1 MTLCKRLVARLDTKG
16 NKLIKGLR
24 FEGLRVIG
32 DPYEFAIKYAN
43 SGVDE
48 LLYIDAVAS
57 LYGRNSLSEV
67 LRQTSK
73 EIFVP
78 ITAGG
83 GIRSVEDASKLLAA
97 GADKIA
103 INTAAI
109 LRPKLI
115 TELSKNFGS
124 QCVVA
129 SIQASR
135 KNKSQVW

>member
-1 MTLCKRLVARLDTKG
+1 MTLCKRLVARLDIKG

-32 DPYEFAIKYAN
+32 NPYEFAIKYAN
-43 SGVDE
+43 SGADE

-73 EIFVP
+73 EIFIP

-83 GIRSVEDASKLLAA
+83 GIRSVEDASKY
-97 GADKIA
+97 
-103 INTAAI
+103 
-109 LRPKLI
+109 
-115 TELSKNFGS
+115 
-124 QCVVA
+124 
-129 SIQASR
+129 
-135 KNKSQVW
+135 